1 MSNVRKKHEAKFK
14 AKVALAALTE
24 QQTVPDL
31 AAKFGVHPSQIF
43 AWKKTV
49 LEKAELAFADGKTPV
64 AEPGPQRDELLRK
77 VGELTMERD
86 FLANG
91 LRRSR

>member
-1 MSNVRKKHEAKFK
+1 VTNIRKKHEARFK

-24 QQTVPDL
+24 QQTVPEL

-43 AWKKTV
+43 AWKKTM
-49 LEKAELAFADGKTPV
+49 LEKAELAFVDGKSSV
-64 AEPGPQRDELLRK
+64 IDPGPQRDELLRK

-86 FLANG
+86 FLATG
-91 LRRSR
+91 LKRFR

>member
-1 MSNVRKKHEAKFK
+1 MTNIRKKHDAKFK

-43 AWKKTV
+43 AWKRAL
-49 LEKAELAFADGKTPV
+49 LEKADLAFTDGKSAT
-64 AEPGPQRDELLRK
+64 AEPGPHREELLRK

-86 FLANG
+86 FLSNG
-91 LRRSR
+91 LRRMG